1 MSDNFAW
8 YYWVILGTV
17 RERFF
22 LIWALAGKIP
32 LLRPERWRRFKEE
45 AACFGAGW
53 KTSHLRPIRCNFDAI
68 TCFFFGAST
77 DFSHLR
83 RVSPSLHRKASYLSA
98 PALFFLVYAVS
109 SPVISKKF
117 LDFGA
122 GGKIPLLRPERW
134 RRFKEEAAC
143 FGAGW
148 KTSHLRPIRCNFD
161 AITCFFFGASTDFS
175 HLRRPSHR
183 PASKSM
189 LFFGASSIF
198 SPLHRIH
205 HKSPPEIPII
215 HKCSVTPKPTPTF
228 PTKNV
233 MHFRA

>member
-1 MSDNFAW
+1 M
-8 YYWVILGTV
+8 
-17 RERFF
+17 
-22 LIWALAGKIP
+22 LI
-32 LLRPERWRRFKEE
+32 
-45 AACFGAGW
+45 
-53 KTSHLRPIRCNFDAI
+53 
-68 TCFFFGAST
+68 
-77 DFSHLR
+77 FSHIFKVFSIYLCHFVNVR
-83 RVSPSLHRKASYLSA
+83 QFRMVLLGNIGNGSRKIL
-98 PALFFLVYAVS
+98 
-109 SPVISKKF
+109 